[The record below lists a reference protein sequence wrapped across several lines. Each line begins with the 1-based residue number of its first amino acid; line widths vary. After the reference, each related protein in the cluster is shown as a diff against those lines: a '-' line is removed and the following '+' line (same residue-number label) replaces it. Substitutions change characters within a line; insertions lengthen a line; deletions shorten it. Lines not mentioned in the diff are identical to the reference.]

1 MTRPPAHFSGDE
13 EAPMRYWD
21 NEASEAWSTEETIV
35 LAQANQ
41 PLVTSPNGVEEV
53 SVRVSEADIFV
64 GKGDKLLQ
72 TKDYE
77 NAIEQYKKEPSS
89 VEYMDKLC
97 HAHMSIQ
104 AWNLSNWCLNAMMLN
119 NRALCEIKLGN
130 YPAAI
135 ADCDLALN
143 LYPDL

>member
-1 MTRPPAHFSGDE
+1 MTESQNWLSDIPISGTQDDSTPSASWLVDAATITDMTRPPAHFSGDG

-77 NAIEQYKKEPSS
+77 NAIEQYKKG
-89 VEYMDKLC
+89 M
-97 HAHMSIQ
+97 
-104 AWNLSNWCLNAMMLN
+104 
-119 NRALCEIKLGN
+119 
-130 YPAAI
+130 
-135 ADCDLALN
+135 
-143 LYPDL
+143 